1 MMMLVIG
8 GASCGKSAY
17 AEEAARKGPVPRYY
31 LAAMRPYGEEGLR
44 RVERHRALRA
54 GKGFET
60 IERYTDLASLTL
72 PPPDTDGSGIKEK
85 RGTVLLE
92 CVGNLTANE
101 MFDEEGNMSDPADRV
116 VRGIAHLR
124 EQCRLLVVVTNN
136 VGSDGVEYAE
146 STRAYISSLG
156 KINAA
161 LAAAADTVVE
171 VVAGIPVLL
180 KGELPV

>member
-1 MMMLVIG
+1 MMVLVIG

-17 AEEAARKGPVPRYY
+17 AEETARKGPAPRYY

-44 RVERHRALRA
+44 RIARHRALRA

-60 IERYTDLASLTL
+60 IERYTDLGSLTL
-72 PPPDTDGSGIKEK
+72 PAPAAGGSGLNAE

-101 MFDEEGNMSDPADRV
+101 MFDEEGSMSDPADRV
-116 VRGIAHLR
+116 VRGIAHLK

-136 VGSDGVEYAE
+136 VGSDGIEYAE
-146 STRAYISSLG
+146 STRAYIRSLG